1 MQISM
6 SPNIILI
13 PDSSNEE
20 GKYFYPKSQKFGGI
34 VW

>member
-1 MQISM
+1 M

-20 GKYFYPKSQKFGGI
+20 GKYFYPKSQKFGGT
-34 VW
+34 V